1 MVVDFIADTC
11 RDNFDCGGFKMLK
24 STKLTKQN
32 EIRYRNIRKMKVAVC
47 LELTQY
53 INWMNVRMLCSLFS

>member
-32 EIRYRNIRKMKVAVC
+32 EIRYRNIRKMKVVVC
-47 LELTQY
+47 LEHS
-53 INWMNVRMLCSLFS
+53 I